1 MISDQLKIYMDP
13 IHQINEQKI
22 HINDNNMEFKA
33 SPYKARKRTALD
45 SPGIHN
51 NNKKLRFSDV
61 ATVIITQSK
70 SHSDPK
76 SSWYSKQ
83 EISQFKCNIKKTSRS
98 IWGSPP
104 AQAMRYIG
112 HCIQTGE
119 RQAFLYIENIEEIRG
134 LEHLLSPEV
143 YTVLLQRRR
152 ATIAKVLQEQ
162 ADQRKAGLHDTTRIA
177 IVSMANS
184 AFAREWRERIMSL

>member
-1 MISDQLKIYMDP
+1 MK
-13 IHQINEQKI
+13 
-22 HINDNNMEFKA
+22 FKVK
-33 SPYKARKRTALD
+33 PYKTRKRAAQD

-70 SHSDPK
+70 SSSDPK
-76 SSWYSKQ
+76 SSCYSKQ
-83 EISQFKCNIKKTSRS
+83 EISQFKRNIKKTSRS
-98 IWGSPP
+98 IWGSPS
-104 AQAMRYIG
+104 AQAMRFIG
-112 HCIQTGE
+112 HCIQSGKH
-119 RQAFLYIENIEEIRG
+119 QAFLFIENLEEIRG

-143 YTVLLQRRR
+143 YSVLLQRRR

-162 ADQRKAGLHDTTRIA
+162 ADQRKAGLRDTTRIA